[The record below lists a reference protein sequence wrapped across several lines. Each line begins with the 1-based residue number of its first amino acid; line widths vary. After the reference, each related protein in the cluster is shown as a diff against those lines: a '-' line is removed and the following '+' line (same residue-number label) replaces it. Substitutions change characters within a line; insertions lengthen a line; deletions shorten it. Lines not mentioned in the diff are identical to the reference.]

1 MDFECQHCEKN
12 FSSKYNLQRH
22 IERKHADQESEM
34 EDSENN
40 SEKSTNDS
48 ENEESES
55 ENEESESESEDSDSY
70 TYDDVRAILR
80 YALESDDSKR

>member
-1 MDFECQHCEKN
+1 MGFECQHCEKN

-22 IERKHADQESEM
+22 IEMKHADQESEM

-40 SEKSTNDS
+40 TENEESES

-80 YALESDDSKR
+80 YALESNDSKE